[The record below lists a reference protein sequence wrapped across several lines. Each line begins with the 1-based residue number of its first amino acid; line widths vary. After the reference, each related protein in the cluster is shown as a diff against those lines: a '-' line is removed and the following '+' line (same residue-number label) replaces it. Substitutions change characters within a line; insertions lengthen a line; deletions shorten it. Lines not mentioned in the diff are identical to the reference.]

1 MLMSK
6 LGEMIERY
14 QPVIE
19 PWLRFST
26 ASTCWL
32 MLVLSTSII
41 LEVEV
46 KSMSPGGK
54 KVQATWC
61 FVTCLQVMGE
71 VVKHWDL
78 FQLRKELAKLGFA
91 GWEPEGLQS
100 RHATSCGEGEH
111 SGQAEHLVAY
121 PSSDSGKGIHKS
133 CRGRKIELKLFCEF

>member
-1 MLMSK
+1 MSK

-26 ASTCWL
+26 TSTCWL

-61 FVTCLQVMGE
+61 FVTCLQVTGE
-71 VVKHWDL
+71 VVKH
-78 FQLRKELAKLGFA
+78 
-91 GWEPEGLQS
+91 
-100 RHATSCGEGEH
+100 
-111 SGQAEHLVAY
+111 
-121 PSSDSGKGIHKS
+121 
-133 CRGRKIELKLFCEF
+133 